1 MLNIAID
8 GHVGSGKS
16 TLSKGLAKRLNLRV
30 LDTGAIYRGIAC
42 RFKAE
47 GLKNHIDEGTIN
59 KFVEKLKVQVEFD
72 GDLQRVIVDGV
83 DYTPWLRKEET
94 SVLTSKISPFPKI
107 RDKVLDIQRDFAKK
121 YDCVIEGRDIGTV
134 VLPNAD
140 VKFFIT
146 ASEKVRAQRRYD
158 QIKDLPDSPSYDE
171 ILKDLRMRDYQDE
184 HRKIAPL
191 KPAEDSIIMDTSEM
205 TLEQT
210 IEKCVQIIQETRK
223 EKSC

>member
-47 GLKNHIDEGTIN
+47 GLENHIDEGTIN

>member
-158 QIKDLPDSPSYDE
+158 QIKNLPDSPSYDE

>member
-47 GLKNHIDEGTIN
+47 GLENHIDEGTIN

-72 GDLQRVIVDGV
+72 GDLQRVIVDDV

-158 QIKDLPDSPSYDE
+158 QIKNLPDSPSYDE

-210 IEKCVQIIQETRK
+210 IEKCAQIIQETRK

>member
-47 GLKNHIDEGTIN
+47 GLENHIDEGTIN
-59 KFVEKLKVQVEFD
+59 KFVEKLKVQVKFD

-210 IEKCVQIIQETRK
+210 IEKCVQIIQETKK

>member
-47 GLKNHIDEGTIN
+47 GLENHIDEGTIN
-59 KFVEKLKVQVEFD
+59 KFVEKLKVQVKFD

-107 RDKVLDIQRDFAKK
+107 REKVLDIQRDFAKK

-158 QIKDLPDSPSYDE
+158 QIKNLPDSPSYDE

-191 KPAEDSIIMDTSEM
+191 KPAKDSIIMDTSEM

>member
-47 GLKNHIDEGTIN
+47 GLENHIDEGTIN

-158 QIKDLPDSPSYDE
+158 QIKNLPDSPSYDE

>member
-47 GLKNHIDEGTIN
+47 GLENHIDEGTIN
-59 KFVEKLKVQVEFD
+59 KFVEKLKVQVKFD

-134 VLPNAD
+134 VLPNSD

-158 QIKDLPDSPSYDE
+158 QIKNLPDSPSYDE

>member
-16 TLSKGLAKRLNLRV
+16 TLSKGIAKKLNLRV

-47 GLKNHIDEGTIN
+47 GLENHIDEGTIN

-140 VKFFIT
+140 MKFFIT
-146 ASEKVRAQRRYD
+146 ASEQVRAQRRYD
-158 QIKDLPDSPSYDE
+158 QIKNLPDSPSYQE
-171 ILKDLRMRDYQDE
+171 ILQDLRVRDYQDE

-191 KPAEDSIIMDTSEM
+191 KPARDSIILDTSDM

>member
-47 GLKNHIDEGTIN
+47 GLENHIDEGTIN
-59 KFVEKLKVQVEFD
+59 KFVEKLKVQVKFD

-158 QIKDLPDSPSYDE
+158 QIKNLPDSPSYDE

-191 KPAEDSIIMDTSEM
+191 KPAKDSIIMDTSEM

>member
-47 GLKNHIDEGTIN
+47 GLENHIDEGTIN

-107 RDKVLDIQRDFAKK
+107 REKVLDIQRDFAKK

-158 QIKDLPDSPSYDE
+158 QIKNLPDSPSYDE

-191 KPAEDSIIMDTSEM
+191 KPAKDSIIMDTSEM

>member
-47 GLKNHIDEGTIN
+47 GLENHIDEGTIN

-107 RDKVLDIQRDFAKK
+107 REKVLDIQRDFAKK

-210 IEKCVQIIQETRK
+210 IEKCVQIIQETKK
-223 EKSC
+223 EKSS

>member
-47 GLKNHIDEGTIN
+47 GLENHIDEGTIN

-158 QIKDLPDSPSYDE
+158 QIKNLPDSPSYDE

-210 IEKCVQIIQETRK
+210 IEKCTQIIQETRK

>member
-47 GLKNHIDEGTIN
+47 GLENHIDEGTIN

-158 QIKDLPDSPSYDE
+158 QIKNLPDSPSYDE

-191 KPAEDSIIMDTSEM
+191 KPAKDSIIMDTSEM

>member
-47 GLKNHIDEGTIN
+47 GLENHIDEGTIN

-107 RDKVLDIQRDFAKK
+107 REKVLDIQRDFAKK

-210 IEKCVQIIQETRK
+210 IEKCVQIIQETKK

>member
-47 GLKNHIDEGTIN
+47 GLENHIDEGTIN

-107 RDKVLDIQRDFAKK
+107 REKVLDIQRDFAKK

-158 QIKDLPDSPSYDE
+158 QIKNLPDSPSYDE

>member
-47 GLKNHIDEGTIN
+47 GLENHIDEGTIN

-158 QIKDLPDSPSYDE
+158 QIKNLSDSPSYDE

>member
-47 GLKNHIDEGTIN
+47 GLENHIDEGTIN

-107 RDKVLDIQRDFAKK
+107 REKVLDIQRDFAKK

-191 KPAEDSIIMDTSEM
+191 KPAKDSIIMDTSEM

>member
-47 GLKNHIDEGTIN
+47 GLENHIDEGTIN

-107 RDKVLDIQRDFAKK
+107 REKVLDIQRDFAKK

>member
-47 GLKNHIDEGTIN
+47 GLENHIDEGTIN

-107 RDKVLDIQRDFAKK
+107 REKVLDIQRDFAKK

-158 QIKDLPDSPSYDE
+158 QIKNLPDSPSYDE
-171 ILKDLRMRDYQDE
+171 ILKDLRMRDYQDV

-191 KPAEDSIIMDTSEM
+191 KPAKDSIIMDTSEM